1 MRDAQGG
8 TWDRGLRQLAGY
20 YGGLG
25 LLAWDVGRNLALPRA
40 YFPLVVQELD
50 VMGVRSLTVANLAAI
65 FTGMV
70 LALQSAVLMSRFGA
84 ELYMG
89 PVVALSVLRELGPV
103 LTSILVGGRVA
114 SGITAEIGSMKE
126 TEQID
131 ALRVIGVNYVKRL
144 IVPRVL
150 AALMVFPLLTVLADF
165 LGIVGGMFI
174 AVFERGLDYVM
185 YWQTIFQL
193 VVLRDLLAGL
203 GKTPIFAALI
213 TLIGCYNGLRATGGT
228 VGLGRATTAT
238 VVQVTLAVIISDFF
252 LTRLFMLVGA

>member
-1 MRDAQGG
+1 MSDGATA
-8 TWDRGLRQLAGY
+8 TWDRGFRRLAGY

-25 LLAWDVGRNLALPRA
+25 LLAWDVGRNLRLPRS
-40 YFPLVVQELD
+40 YLPLVLQELD
-50 VMGVRSLTVANLAAI
+50 VMGVRSLTVANVAAI

-70 LALQSAVLMSRFGA
+70 LALQSAILMARFGA

-103 LTSILVGGRVA
+103 LTAILVGGRVA
-114 SGITAEIGSMKE
+114 SGITAEIGSMMV

-131 ALRVIGVNYVKRL
+131 ALRVIGVNYIKRL
-144 IVPRVL
+144 IVPRLL
-150 AALMVFPLLTVLADF
+150 AALVVFPLLTVLADF

-185 YWQTIFQL
+185 YWNTIFQL

-203 GKTPIFAALI
+203 GKTFFFAMLI
-213 TLIGCYNGLRATGGT
+213 TLIGCFNGLRATGGT
-228 VGLGRATTAT
+228 VGLGQATTAT
-238 VVQVTLAVIISDFF
+238 VVQVTLAVIVSDFF
-252 LTRLFMLVGA
+252 LTRLFMLFGS